1 MITDIRTVSVPVTD
15 QDRAIAFFVD
25 ALGFEKRLDA
35 PLDET
40 TRWVEVAAPGAT
52 TSLALVTGLGAAE
65 PGVDTGVRFVVP
77 DAAVE
82 HKRMVESGVT
92 TGELLT
98 WDGVPPMYTF
108 DDPDGNRYYVV
119 AEVAY

>member
-1 MITDIRTVSVPVTD
+1 MITDIRTVGVPVTD
-15 QDRAIAFFVD
+15 QDRAIAFFVET
-25 ALGFEKRLDA
+25 LGFEKRLDA
-35 PLDET
+35 PIDET

-52 TSLALVTGLGAAE
+52 TSVALITGLDAPK

-77 DAAVE
+77 DAVAE

-98 WDGVPPMYTF
+98 WDDVPPMYTF

-119 AEVAY
+119 AEVSY